1 MFFCS
6 FLKIFLALYIW
17 MYLCVQCLLFVQIV
31 DGESSLGGPLMVPA
45 LFLSSSALECQL
57 PVEDVQ
63 SAGVHHPPVTRW
75 QIKVPVYTV
84 YTFLYSESHGWFQLP
99 VLTSLIKYEFNHFT
113 HTAL

>member
-1 MFFCS
+1 MKEKVKCFSALFKK
-6 FLKIFLALYIW
+6 KILALYIW

-31 DGESSLGGPLMVPA
+31 DGELSLGDPLMVPA

-75 QIKVPVYTV
+75 QIKVPVKPFYT
-84 YTFLYSESHGWFQLP
+84 LRAMDGSNFQF
-99 VLTSLIKYEFNHFT
+99 SL
-113 HTAL
+113 L